1 MFSGAPAKKVDYMK
15 VSTSK
20 KFPLLFCA
28 TRWLE
33 DVAVALQRAILIWPN
48 IQVFIAQI
56 CAGLKSKISKNH
68 SFTSLQG
75 VTQDLLVPS
84 KLQLFCTIA
93 KVLHPFLEVFQRERP
108 MLPFM
113 AEYLY
118 DILCTIL
125 DKFIK
130 KSVMEK
136 VTSMAK
142 LAKVDV
148 MEKENLLHAKEVDI
162 GFAAQKLVTDL
173 QKKKKVS
180 ERQIF
185 EYQNECQVFL
195 QSLTVK
201 LLERCPLQYPVVRN
215 IVCLDPKYMAAHP
228 DQAMDKMRQL
238 LEKLMNLKQRSADDC
253 DTILRQ
259 YKTFIGEVE
268 RHAREEFSAFNSIE
282 DELDTFLFTHLGK
295 KPRFEE
301 LWSLVKLLLMLLHGQ
316 SQVER
321 GFFINKDITSTN
333 MHAETFI
340 TFCRVHDGIQ
350 SLGLP
355 MEQCVTAEMLRQ
367 CQFPC
372 SHYQF
377 HLDEMQ

>member
-1 MFSGAPAKKVDYMK
+1 
-15 VSTSK
+15 
-20 KFPLLFCA
+20 
-28 TRWLE
+28 
-33 DVAVALQRAILIWPN
+33 
-48 IQVFIAQI
+48 
-56 CAGLKSKISKNH
+56 
-68 SFTSLQG
+68 
-75 VTQDLLVPS
+75 
-84 KLQLFCTIA
+84 
-93 KVLHPFLEVFQRERP
+93 
-108 MLPFM
+108 MLPFL

-136 VTSMAK
+136 VTSIAK

-162 GFAAQKLVTDL
+162 GFAARKLITYL
-173 QKKKKVS
+173 QKKKKVG
-180 ERQIF
+180 ERQIL

-195 QSLTVK
+195 ESLTVK

-238 LEKLMNLKQRSADDC
+238 LMNLKQSADDC

-259 YKTFIGEVE
+259 YKTFIGEVG
-268 RHAREEFSAFNSIE
+268 RHAREDFSAFNNIE

-295 KPRFEE
+295 KPRFVE
-301 LWSLVKLLLMLLHGQ
+301 LWSLVKLLLTLSHGQ

-321 GFFINKDITSTN
+321 GFSINKDL
-333 MHAETFI
+333 
-340 TFCRVHDGIQ
+340 
-350 SLGLP
+350 SLLP
-355 MEQCVTAEMLRQ
+355 IWVLK
-367 CQFPC
+367 
-372 SHYQF
+372 H
-377 HLDEMQ
+377 